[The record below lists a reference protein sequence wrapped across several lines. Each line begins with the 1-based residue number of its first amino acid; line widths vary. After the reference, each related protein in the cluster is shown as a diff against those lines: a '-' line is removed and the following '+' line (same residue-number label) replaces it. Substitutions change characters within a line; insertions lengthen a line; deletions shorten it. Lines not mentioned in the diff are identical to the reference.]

1 MDIIA
6 DIDKNRYILLKK
18 GLKAIDPSKNDWEV
32 LLDMEL
38 EGIVDSDD
46 YDIELLEP
54 LCKGLDKSGIG
65 FHFRCVCGKH
75 PLKHLAIIKYK
86 NGKRYTL
93 GSVCIKE
100 LETIMELENQDI
112 RLREKISKWIT
123 YIKAYNKKRLNH
135 ACIVCGAYKITKE
148 KGYKD
153 RRRNHRCINCIQRYY
168 VKCIDCKLWFPHN
181 KNSPFHKPRCGVC
194 YHNRDNSHLDF
205 LSDSDSE

>member
-18 GLKAIDPSKNDWEV
+18 GLKHIDPSKNDWEV

-75 PLKHLAIIKYK
+75 PLKHLAIIKK
-86 NGKRYTL
+86 AQ
-93 GSVCIKE
+93 S
-100 LETIMELENQDI
+100 
-112 RLREKISKWIT
+112 RL
-123 YIKAYNKKRLNH
+123 YRLWS
-135 ACIVCGAYKITKE
+135 I
-148 KGYKD
+148 
-153 RRRNHRCINCIQRYY
+153 
-168 VKCIDCKLWFPHN
+168 
-181 KNSPFHKPRCGVC
+181 
-194 YHNRDNSHLDF
+194 
-205 LSDSDSE
+205 

>member
-18 GLKAIDPSKNDWEV
+18 GLKHIDPSKNDWEV

-38 EGIVDSDD
+38 EGIVDCDD

-54 LCKGLDKSGIG
+54 LCKGLDKSGTG
-65 FHFRCVCGKH
+65 HHFRCVCGKH

-100 LETIMELENQDI
+100 LEAIMELEEQDI
-112 RLREKISKWIT
+112 RLREKISKWIN
-123 YIKAYNKKRLNH
+123 YIKAYNLKRLNKP
-135 ACIVCGAYKITKE
+135 CIVCGAYKITK
-148 KGYKD
+148 KTGYKD
-153 RRRNHRCINCIQRYY
+153 KRRNHRCNNCIQRYF
-168 VKCIDCKLWFPHN
+168 VKCMDCKCWFPH
-181 KNSPFHKPRCGVC
+181 KRDSPFHKPRCGVC
-194 YHNRDNSHLDF
+194 YHNRDNLDF